1 MLINGKQI
9 AENIYE
15 KLKKE
20 VSNLKSK
27 PKMVVILVWEKSA
40 SLSYIR
46 QKQKWADYVG
56 IDFELIKFEENV
68 KETELLRK
76 IKELNNDQSVNWFI
90 VQLPLPEHINEKKII
105 NNINPKKDIDWFHP
119 KNQWKVLIW
128 DNSWF
133 VPCTPAGI
141 IEILKYQK
149 INLEWK
155 VACVIGKSNIVWKP
169 ITSLLINAWAT
180 VISCNSKTK
189 NLRKFTTIADIIIIA
204 TWVPKM
210 LKVDMIKVW
219 ATIIDVWFTV
229 LDGKIYWDADTELID
244 IAWNNIT
251 PVPGWVWALT
261 VCILMKNTVKAYRM
275 QKK

>member
-56 IDFELIKFEENV
+56 IDFKLIKFEENV

-105 NNINPKKDIDWFHP
+105 NSINPKKDIDWFHP
-119 KNQWKVLIW
+119 KNQWKVLSLC
-128 DNSWF
+128 N
-133 VPCTPAGI
+133 
-141 IEILKYQK
+141 
-149 INLEWK
+149 WK
-155 VACVIGKSNIVWKP
+155 K
-169 ITSLLINAWAT
+169 
-180 VISCNSKTK
+180 
-189 NLRKFTTIADIIIIA
+189 
-204 TWVPKM
+204 
-210 LKVDMIKVW
+210 
-219 ATIIDVWFTV
+219 
-229 LDGKIYWDADTELID
+229 
-244 IAWNNIT
+244 
-251 PVPGWVWALT
+251 
-261 VCILMKNTVKAYRM
+261 
-275 QKK
+275 

>member
-40 SLSYIR
+40 SLSYIK
-46 QKQKWADYVG
+46 QKQKWANYVG

-105 NNINPKKDIDWFHP
+105 NSINPKKDIDWFHP
-119 KNQWKVLIW
+119 KNQWKVDL
-128 DNSWF
+128 F
-133 VPCTPAGI
+133 
-141 IEILKYQK
+141 L
-149 INLEWK
+149 
-155 VACVIGKSNIVWKP
+155 
-169 ITSLLINAWAT
+169 
-180 VISCNSKTK
+180 
-189 NLRKFTTIADIIIIA
+189 
-204 TWVPKM
+204 
-210 LKVDMIKVW
+210 
-219 ATIIDVWFTV
+219 V
-229 LDGKIYWDADTELID
+229 LQQEL
-244 IAWNNIT
+244 
-251 PVPGWVWALT
+251 
-261 VCILMKNTVKAYRM
+261 
-275 QKK
+275 